1 MRVNYEFVTLITL
14 DKIVP
19 TVACA
24 VWAFSPNY
32 SINKG
37 SFTVIFTVFPVTQMR
52 RVKKTKKTFR
62 IKLNKFDEILFF
74 PGRQE

>member
-37 SFTVIFTVFPVTQMR
+37 SFTVFPVTQMR
-52 RVKKTKKTFR
+52 RVKKTKNISNQ
-62 IKLNKFDEILFF
+62 IKQI
-74 PGRQE
+74 